1 MAHVREVTRKAGR
14 AYEVRWKDRGKERQ
28 RTFSVKRDAER
39 FALKVETEVAAGTS
53 TAAHAKGRT
62 VAQVAEDMMC
72 GAELVL
78 KARSLQEARRINRAR
93 LLPRFGAR
101 RVTAVTTAD
110 VQLWVSEMAAEGLA
124 PATVA
129 KAYVALRKVFKHAL
143 LNREVAY
150 NPCDGVRLPKS
161 HDEDTSASFL
171 TKAQV
176 DKLAAALGADDQ
188 APFDLLVRFAAFTG
202 LRAGEIVGLRVGDV
216 DLARQRVSVRQ
227 TLQRIAGEWVA
238 GTPKSRRSS
247 RDVPLLS
254 TALVADLR
262 RYLMLH
268 PRSGDPTA
276 LLWPARTNAG
286 QRLDYSRPLDLQA
299 FRRNAFARAVAAA
312 ELPPMRFHD
321 LRHTAA
327 SLWLAAGIE
336 PYRVSRWLGHGS
348 LVTTDTVYAHL
359 YPGDDALHR
368 ARFDALDAATA

>member
-1 MAHVREVTRKAGR
+1 MAHVREVARKAGR
-14 AYEVRWKDRGKERQ
+14 AYEVRWKDGGKERQ
-28 RTFSVKRDAER
+28 RTFTVKRDAER
-39 FALKVETEVAAGTS
+39 FALKVESTAAAGTS
-53 TAAHAKGRT
+53 TVAHAKGRT
-62 VAQVAEDMMC
+62 VAQVADDMMR

-78 KARSLQEARRINRAR
+78 KPRSLQEARRINRAR

-110 VQLWVSEMAAEGLA
+110 VQLWVLEMAAEGLA

-150 NPCDGVRLPKS
+150 SPCDGVRLPKS

-176 DKLAAALGADDQ
+176 DNLAAALAADDQ

-254 TALVADLR
+254 SALVADLR
-262 RYLMLH
+262 RYLMQH
-268 PRSGDPTA
+268 PRSGDPTT

-359 YPGDDALHR
+359 YAGDDDLHR
-368 ARFDALDAATA
+368 ARFDALDVATG